1 MSLHFKNLKKSVAAK
16 IALDNHLYVNG
27 WNLQNDYEKI
37 INGDRYK
44 EYIDIQV
51 MFIGDKPI
59 GCALIAVNRQI
70 SIYMSDKYRGRG
82 RNYASLLINFILRK
96 NCLKKY
102 EVFAYYGS
110 ERSPRFFEKNKILLF
125 YNGCIP
131 FNKKYADAFLNK
143 EMSLKMAV
151 KKQLKELYLE
161 KIMNILPPS
170 ENELMSKTS
179 FY

>member
-1 MSLHFKNLKKSVAAK
+1 M
-16 IALDNHLYVNG
+16 DNHLYVNG

-96 NCLKKY
+96 NCLKNT
-102 EVFAYYGS
+102 FACRFS
-110 ERSPRFFEKNKILLF
+110 IFRNIVLRSGEE
-125 YNGCIP
+125 
-131 FNKKYADAFLNK
+131 FLNSSRRI
-143 EMSLKMAV
+143 E
-151 KKQLKELYLE
+151 
-161 KIMNILPPS
+161 
-170 ENELMSKTS
+170 
-179 FY
+179 